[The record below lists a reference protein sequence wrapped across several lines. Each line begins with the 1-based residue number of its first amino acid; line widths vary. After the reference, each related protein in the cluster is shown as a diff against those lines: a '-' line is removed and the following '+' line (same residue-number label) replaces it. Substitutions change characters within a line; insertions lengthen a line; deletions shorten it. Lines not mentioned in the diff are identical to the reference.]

1 MNHDHTHAIVHAG
14 AWLYVKARRQ
24 AREIGVQQAAKNLRK
39 QGAPI
44 ELALQLLRTVNT
56 RQT

>member
-1 MNHDHTHAIVHAG
+1 MNHNHTHTIVHAG

-24 AREIGVQQAAKNLRK
+24 AREQGVQQAAKNLRK

-44 ELALQLLRTVNT
+44 ELALQLLRTV
-56 RQT
+56 RQA

>member
-1 MNHDHTHAIVHAG
+1 MNHTHTITWAG

-24 AREIGVQQAAKNLRK
+24 ARELGVHQAARNLRK

-44 ELALQLLRTVNT
+44 ELALSILRTV
-56 RQT
+56 RQA